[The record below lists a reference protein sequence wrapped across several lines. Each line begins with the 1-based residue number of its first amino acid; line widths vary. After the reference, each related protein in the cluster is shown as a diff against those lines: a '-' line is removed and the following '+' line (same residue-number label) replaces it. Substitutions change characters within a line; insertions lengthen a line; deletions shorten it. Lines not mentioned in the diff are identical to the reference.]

1 VGAKDR
7 LFAAEHIQ
15 PVRQVGQYTGRTL
28 SLRDTVVDN
37 YPVRPLQ
44 HCRVQDFVA
53 FLFAS
58 NHSEDRIINP
68 ADGATFSANA
78 CHALTDAEINATFRY
93 SFVVGGAQM
102 KTLPSKICV
111 RERSPLLYAKRST
124 PSNSFL
130 LSADPKEVPGK
141 NFASLRKAESVN
153 PFLPHAA

>member
-58 NHSEDRIINP
+58 NHSEDRIIDP
-68 ADGATFSANA
+68 ADG
-78 CHALTDAEINATFRY
+78 ATFRY

-141 NFASLRKAESVN
+141 NFASLRKAEIRKSVSATRR
-153 PFLPHAA
+153 LRSSEKKDGTKDG